1 MLNSDE
7 ILKKIEESKDKIKK
21 FGVRRIGLFGS
32 YVRNEQKKGSEYNS
46 GI

>member
-21 FGVRRIGLFGS
+21 FGVRGIGLFGS
-32 YVRNEQKKGSEYNS
+32 YIRSEQKKERATL
-46 GI
+46 IC